1 MAFCARRSAKAI
13 VVLNVIVRPMSDLPE
28 EEERPL
34 KPGAPFCWQ
43 YKAIRT
49 LIRDHYDGDH
59 FGASVLEVYTAMTE
73 IASDEQSATFTTLQ
87 SHIAKKS
94 CLGVTTIKKSLPA
107 LRDLGL
113 VAYQTPKLRGPITF
127 TLLAGKR
134 LALAAGRPALAKTR
148 FQRNLATVEEY
159 LEESKEESAD
169 NSSHVSPN
177 RSSHRRRS
185 LIQLV
190 DDNHLRELKHI
201 YRPCDVDKAVADF
214 KAWLLTPRG
223 KGKAFSK
230 RRLQTFLR
238 DAEPL
243 LSATLPS
250 DESEQMNREAFD
262 PEAFRAFLGRE
273 YPAGIEKGWTP
284 ANAPESVVRNFMKER
299 AA

>member
-1 MAFCARRSAKAI
+1 
-13 VVLNVIVRPMSDLPE
+13 
-28 EEERPL
+28 
-34 KPGAPFCWQ
+34 
-43 YKAIRT
+43 
-49 LIRDHYDGDH
+49 
-59 FGASVLEVYTAMTE
+59 MTE

-107 LRDLGL
+107 LRDLNL

-148 FQRNLATVEEY
+148 FQHNLATVEEY
-159 LEESKEESAD
+159 LEESKEESEN

-177 RSSHRRRS
+177 RSSHRRPS
-185 LIQLV
+185 SIQLV

-214 KAWLLTPRG
+214 KAWRLTPRG

-243 LSATLPS
+243 TSAAPPS
-250 DESEQMNREAFD
+250 DARDEIDRDTLD
-262 PEAFRAFLGRE
+262 PEEFRAFVARE
-273 YPAGIEKGWTP
+273 YPAGIEKGWTV
-284 ANAPESVVRNFMKER
+284 ANAPQGVVRNFMKER